1 MQIHCFY
8 LLLLFFIAIVIFIGH
23 GSDPRSTFQMPP
35 SSDGDTGRLIFLSR
49 EPKQSQ
55 LQGGV
60 QVHSGLKLQDGVQLQ
75 GGGLQLTSGLKLQG
89 GLQLQGGLYHSTGS
103 ASTGHFSSS
112 EYNKSYDDLSDFQL
126 AAGKTLFICQACYS
140 GNTVSGM
147 TKS

>member
-60 QVHSGLKLQDGVQLQ
+60 Q
-75 GGGLQLTSGLKLQG
+75 LQG
-89 GLQLQGGLYHSTGS
+89 GLQFHDNGSFQLQGGLYHNMGS
-103 ASTGHFSSS
+103 ASTGHFSSR

-140 GNTVSGM
+140 GNTVSRM

>member
-55 LQGGV
+55 LQDGV
-60 QVHSGLKLQDGVQLQ
+60 QLQGGLKLQSGLKLQDGVQFQ
-75 GGGLQLTSGLKLQG
+75 GGGF
-89 GLQLQGGLYHSTGS
+89 QLQGGLYHNMGS

>member
-8 LLLLFFIAIVIFIGH
+8 LLLSFFIAIFIFIGH
-23 GSDPRSTFQMPP
+23 GSNPRSTFQMPP

-55 LQGGV
+55 IHGHHMGQ
-60 QVHSGLKLQDGVQLQ
+60 
-75 GGGLQLTSGLKLQG
+75 
-89 GLQLQGGLYHSTGS
+89 TGQ
-103 ASTGHFSSS
+103 FSSS
-112 EYNKSYDDLSDFQL
+112 EYNARYDDLSDFQL